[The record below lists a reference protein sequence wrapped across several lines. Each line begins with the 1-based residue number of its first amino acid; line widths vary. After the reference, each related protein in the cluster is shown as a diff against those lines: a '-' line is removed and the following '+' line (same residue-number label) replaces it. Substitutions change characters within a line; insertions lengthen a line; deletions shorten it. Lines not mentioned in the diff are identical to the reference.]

1 MGRSGFAEGDDA
13 AVVLVAGWFPLP
25 FGCDGGVEPDE
36 NLELIFEI
44 HEFRLMEIG
53 LVPFLSLLFGSPTW
67 RVSLCVFAFDSG
79 GGFEDT
85 GGGARWLLEEGLVLF
100 SEVDCCRLG
109 AGSGFVSAPDR
120 SVFMDDV
127 DLERER

>member
-1 MGRSGFAEGDDA
+1 MGRSGFVEGDDA
-13 AVVLVAGWFPLP
+13 AVVLGAGWFPLP
-25 FGCDGGVEPDE
+25 FCWDGGVEPDE

-53 LVPFLSLLFGSPTW
+53 LLPLLSLLFGSPTW
-67 RVSLCVFAFDSG
+67 RVSPCVFAFGSG
-79 GGFEDT
+79 GGFEGT
-85 GGGARWLLEEGLVLF
+85 GGGARLLFEEGFVLF

-109 AGSGFVSAPDR
+109 AGSGFALAPDR
-120 SVFMDDV
+120 SVCMDDV